1 MQQLKYDIENDGDFH
16 NDLQSNGTPWS
27 CGECWGQQLQEA
39 ATRLCCCTLRKKSCE
54 LILHYF
60 ISPKKKKGWGWGG
73 EGNYLQT
80 WESICF
86 QTNKKFDFQKCLAF
100 DFLWTPIK
108 VGNAEHL
115 THKQALANQ
124 FFQLHLLS
132 RSFVSLAWISELH
145 APKQVLFSSSNN
157 QILFCVILKALFP
170 SEMCGLCYLE
180 NGEAKLKR
188 EKQHD
193 TKL

>member
-1 MQQLKYDIENDGDFH
+1 MMVTFTMTCSLMELPEAVANVEDN
-16 NDLQSNGTPWS
+16 S
-27 CGECWGQQLQEA
+27 CR
-39 ATRLCCCTLRKKSCE
+39 RLLPGCVAVLSGKSHVWIDTS
-54 LILHYF
+54 LLYF
-60 ISPKKKKGWGWGG
+60 TKKKKGWGWGG

-157 QILFCVILKALFP
+157 QILFCVILKALFL